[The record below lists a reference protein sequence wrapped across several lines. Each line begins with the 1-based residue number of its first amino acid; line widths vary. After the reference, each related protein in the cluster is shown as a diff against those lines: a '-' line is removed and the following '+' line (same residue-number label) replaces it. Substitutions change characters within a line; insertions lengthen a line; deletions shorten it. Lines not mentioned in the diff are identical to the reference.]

1 MQNQANNN
9 KNDGIYTNICTHKQN
24 QKSPKKKVQEID
36 HQKLYQ
42 PVQKQQQNKLTKVQR
57 KFNGVKI
64 VFINTFC

>member
-9 KNDGIYTNICTHKQN
+9 KNNGIYTNICTHKQN

-42 PVQKQQQNKLTKVQR
+42 PVQKQQQNKLTKVRTGKQSQSTVPT
-57 KFNGVKI
+57 GE
-64 VFINTFC
+64 